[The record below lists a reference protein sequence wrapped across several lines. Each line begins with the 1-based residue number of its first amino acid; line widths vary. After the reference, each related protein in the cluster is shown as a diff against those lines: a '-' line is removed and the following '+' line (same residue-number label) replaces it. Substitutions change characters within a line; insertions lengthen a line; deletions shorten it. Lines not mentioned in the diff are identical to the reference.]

1 MNKLN
6 DDHYWYDKATDTV
19 IQCNKTQYREFLK
32 KNNGRPD
39 AIKYDKF
46 TLTSDAYMSL
56 GWSKEYVV
64 STVCLTFC
72 YWDNSDA
79 ERYSDRPL
87 IFETMVFENNS
98 VLETNLNYCINEAKN
113 GHDYMILKIIRE
125 IQKKNPV

>member
-6 DDHYWYDKATDTV
+6 DDYYWYDKATDTV

-46 TLTSDAYMSL
+46 NLTSDAYMSL

-98 VLETNLNYCINEAKN
+98 VLETNLNYCINQAKRD
-113 GHDYMILKIIRE
+113 HDDMILKIIRE
-125 IQKKNPV
+125 I

>member
-1 MNKLN
+1 MKQLKVLVSNE
-6 DDHYWYDKATDTV
+6 DYYWYDKEKDKV
-19 IQCNKTQYREFLK
+19 IKCNQNQYREFLK

-46 TLTSDAYMSL
+46 TLTSDASE
-56 GWSKEYVV
+56 EYVV

-98 VLETNLNYCINEAKN
+98 VLQTNLNYCINQAKSD
-113 GHDYMILKIIRE
+113 HDDMILKIIRE
-125 IQKKNPV
+125 IQNKNPG